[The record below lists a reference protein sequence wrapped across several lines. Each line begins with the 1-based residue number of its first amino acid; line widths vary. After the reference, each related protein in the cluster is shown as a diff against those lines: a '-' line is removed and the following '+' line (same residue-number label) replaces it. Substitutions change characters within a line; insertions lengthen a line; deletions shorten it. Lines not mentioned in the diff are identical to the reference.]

1 MRRLLAE
8 ISAVVVIGIAVV
20 VLVSTSGLGDRFRP
34 ERPEPTLPQY
44 CHDRDL
50 ADFDGSPVR
59 GMAFLC
65 LDGRSVELIAAP
77 ERLAPGREY
86 TAWMLYTNDPRLC
99 RDTGCD
105 PPRPEDPNGRWLLA
119 RIGGAVADGQ
129 GAARISTS
137 YRGLRLVQGAKVLV
151 TVVDGSDPR
160 ADAIHERARRVL
172 GLPDAPANLTPAGG
186 FGTVSSVDSGA
197 GAVVAHAVF
206 TLLTQAD
213 N

>member
-8 ISAVVVIGIAVV
+8 IAAVVAIGIAAVMF
-20 VLVSTSGLGDRFRP
+20 VSTTGLGDRLRS
-34 ERPEPTLPQY
+34 EQSEAELPQY

-50 ADFDGSPVR
+50 AAFDGSPIR

-77 ERLAPGREY
+77 ERLTPGRGY
-86 TAWMLYTNDPRLC
+86 TAWMLYTNHPRLC
-99 RDTGCD
+99 RDTGCEA
-105 PPRPEDPNGRWLLA
+105 PRADDPNGRWLLA
-119 RIGGAVADGQ
+119 RIGGAVADSQ

-137 YRGLRLVQGAKVLV
+137 YRGLRLVQGATVLV

-172 GLPDAPANLTPAGG
+172 GLPDAPANSTSASSVGA
-186 FGTVSSVDSGA
+186 VSTVDSGT
-197 GAVVAHAVF
+197 GAVAAHALF
-206 TLLTQAD
+206 TLAVQAD